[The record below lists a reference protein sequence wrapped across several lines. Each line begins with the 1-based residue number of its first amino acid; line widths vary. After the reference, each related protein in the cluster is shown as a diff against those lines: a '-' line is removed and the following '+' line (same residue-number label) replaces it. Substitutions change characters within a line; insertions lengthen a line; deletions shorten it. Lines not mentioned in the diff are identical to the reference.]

1 MSQVIAIILTIASV
15 AILCYMLSKKLD
27 IKIILFALGLVLLY
41 CGVFMGNK
49 IKVLQPVDSPI
60 LKPIQVMVDQFT
72 TTLAGPGFVILLL
85 AGYSAYMSY
94 IGANDV
100 TVSGLTSSMKNINSV
115 YILVPVVFLM
125 GNILSLVVPSAS
137 NLAIILLTTLYPVLR
152 STGMSRLSSAA
163 LIATSATIVPTP
175 LGSDNVAIAA
185 ALHMPTTEYVFKYHA
200 IVSIPTLLLMA
211 VIQYFWQKH
220 EDKINQHELS
230 YEEELQQY
238 GLKEAND
245 ETNTIS
251 GSKGLRFIYGILPLL
266 PIIILII
273 DFIVGISHGKPA
285 TMSVQAVTIISWI
298 IAIFVE
304 LFHKHQAKQTLKDT
318 NIFIKGMGS
327 AMGIV
332 VLLVAAQTFVQGL
345 NAIGIMR
352 MIQTTMMHI
361 KGAGILLPLI
371 MVIFTVIIVLL
382 SGSGVAL
389 TFALIPLIVPLAK
402 SAGIAPQQLS
412 VPIQLAGNLLRA
424 VSPVAAVVLIV
435 SGSTHLE
442 PVQIIK
448 RTSVPMI
455 GGLIFMLILSFWLL

>member
-1 MSQVIAIILTIASV
+1 M
-15 AILCYMLSKKLD
+15 
-27 IKIILFALGLVLLY
+27 
-41 CGVFMGNK
+41 
-49 IKVLQPVDSPI
+49 
-60 LKPIQVMVDQFT
+60 KPIQVMVDQFT

-100 TVSGLTSSMKNINSV
+100 TVSGLTSSMKNIKSV

-137 NLAIILLTTLYPVLR
+137 NLAIILLATLYPVLR
-152 STGMSRLSSAA
+152 STGMSRLTSAA

-185 ALHMPTTEYVFKYHA
+185 ALHMSTTEYVFKYHA
-200 IVSIPTLLLMA
+200 IISIPTLLLMA

-455 GGLIFMLILSFWLL
+455 GGLIIMLILSFWLL

>member
-100 TVSGLTSSMKNINSV
+100 TVSGLTSSMKNIKSV